1 MKISNWRRA
10 VAYWAVILLGVLVV
24 AGSAMAQSVRGAISG
39 NIADPTGAVIPN
51 ATIVAKNV
59 QTGATLNTVS
69 SSVGSYRF
77 PSVPLG
83 TYNITAKAA
92 GFAQSTYTGALVQ
105 IQSTTT
111 VNITLQPGS
120 AAQTVTVNA
129 SALTVETQTSDVGG
143 VISHQ
148 QIIQLPLAL
157 GGVGGL
163 RSPEA
168 FVFLL
173 PGSVGPGTANNTD
186 NGVFLAKTA
195 GGQEYGNEVILD
207 GASQQRSENGSSFDE
222 EAPSVE
228 ALQEFKVTN
237 AFPEAQYGRTTGGIE
252 NFVTK
257 SGTNEFHGTAY
268 ELFKNEDLDA
278 NTWFNNGNRATTC
291 VGVDD
296 TPECRAT
303 FARNQ
308 DKKNDYG
315 VAFGGPVVIPHLYN
329 GKDKLFFFF
338 SWEQFRWT
346 PTGTTVSTVPTLAE
360 RGGDFSALII
370 NNPQG
375 KNPCDGTTIY
385 QGQIF
390 DPATQTVK
398 NGIPCRTA
406 FSGNKIDP
414 SRFSNFGNNILQ
426 YYPLPTNDKQFNNFN
441 YTSTDPMVNTAETI
455 RVDSNLNEKN
465 KVWASYSARDNS
477 RISGGFRNFPDPV
490 DPGTWSQDF
499 MTHFGRFGWDYSITP
514 TLLNHLNFG
523 VNRSNSKNYAVSIS
537 YNKDW
542 TSELGVSNGAPSKNF
557 PRIAVGSNF
566 TNLGSTNSGDLIDN
580 GFLLD
585 DDLNWQHGRS
595 NYKIGVDARFQQFS
609 PAPGPVN
616 TLNFSSNQTA
626 VDTQAGPKGKT
637 GNGFASELL
646 GEMSGANFGFGLMQ
660 RLPRWTW
667 NYYAVFFQDDV
678 KVSDTLTLNL
688 GLRWSLDMPRREAHG
703 QTSNFS
709 PTAIDPEYGVPGAL
723 IFATTCKSCQV
734 PWASAYYKDF
744 APRIGFAWAPANV
757 SGKLAFRGGFGI
769 MYGPLQY
776 ADDGRNMIQG
786 YKTAPSFP
794 SLDGFTSSF
803 QIDDGIPAYSQPPDF
818 DPGFY
823 NGNTVAE
830 YIEPQF
836 GKPAAIY
843 QWGLQM
849 QQQIAQST
857 IFTLGYLGN
866 KSQNLRSNLQDI
878 NSLPEK
884 YFSLGDGLTQLVS
897 TNTLGVTAPFAGFS
911 TLWGKNVQVQQALRP
926 FSQYSSISNNCCLQN
941 VGMSSY
947 NAMLVSLKRRFENG
961 LQAQVSYTWSKTITN
976 ADSLLPNGGF
986 AEVGVQNVFN
996 LHREKAISVQ
1006 DIPSNFVVSWLY
1018 QLPFG
1023 KNQRFLT
1030 HGIASYVAGGWRI
1043 GGVQRY
1049 MSGQPISFLGAS
1061 GIPGYGG
1068 TMRFSRY
1075 GKNPIESPA
1084 ARSGKINPFFIPSY
1098 GADPAINSMFN
1109 LPTDRAEAINEPNN
1123 AAFIDNNLPRYRN
1136 GGPFTFGN
1144 MPRVEGEFRMPAYLH
1159 EDFSLIKTFP
1169 IRESMTLQLKV
1180 EALNAFNRHAFALP
1194 GLSPNGETF
1203 GIPTGT
1209 LDAPR
1214 NLQLT
1219 GRFNF

>member
-1 MKISNWRRA
+1 MKILNSRVW
-10 VAYWAVILLGVLVV
+10 VYVLAATLVGAFGL
-24 AGSAMAQSVRGAISG
+24 AGSATAQTVRGAIAG
-39 NIADPTGAVIPN
+39 NITDSTGAVIPN
-51 ATIVAKNV
+51 AKIVATNT
-59 QTGATLNTVS
+59 QTGATLNTIS
-69 SSVGSYRF
+69 SSVGSYNF

-83 TYNITAKAA
+83 TYDIKATAP
-92 GFAQSTYTGALVQ
+92 GFAQATYTGALVQ

-111 VNITLQPGS
+111 INITLQPGTT
-120 AAQTVTVNA
+120 AQTVTVNA
-129 SALTVETQTSDVGG
+129 SALTLETQTSDVGG
-143 VISHQ
+143 VVSHQ

-173 PGSVGPGTANNTD
+173 PGSVGPGTANNND

-207 GASQQRSENGSSFDE
+207 GESQQRSENGSSFDE

-237 AFPEAQYGRTTGGIE
+237 AFPDAQYGRTTGGIE

-257 SGTNEFHGTAY
+257 SGTNKLHGTAY
-268 ELFKNEDLDA
+268 ELFKNEAMDA
-278 NTWFNNGNRATTC
+278 NSWFNNGNLATKC
-291 VGVDD
+291 VGAGD
-296 TPECRAT
+296 TPTCRAD
-303 FARNQ
+303 FSREQ

-315 VAFGGPVVIPHLYN
+315 VELDGPVVIPHLYN
-329 GKDKLFFFF
+329 GKDKLFFLF
-338 SWEQFRWT
+338 SWEQFRYT

-360 RGGDFSALII
+360 RNGDFSALILP
-370 NNPQG
+370 NKLG
-375 KNPCDGTTIY
+375 TNPCDGTPIY

-398 NGIPCRTA
+398 NGIPCRKA
-406 FSGNKIDP
+406 FPGNKIDP
-414 SRFSNFGNNILQ
+414 GRFSSFARNILQ
-426 YYPLPTNDKQFNNFN
+426 YYPLPTNDNQFQNFN
-441 YTSTDPMVNTAETI
+441 FRSTDPTVNTAETI
-455 RVDSNLNEKN
+455 RIDANVNENN
-465 KVWASYSARDNS
+465 KIWGSYSSRDNS
-477 RISGGFRNFPDPV
+477 RIAGGFRNLPDPV

-499 MTHFGRFGWDYSITP
+499 PTHFGRFGWDHVFTP

-523 VNRSNSKNYAVSIS
+523 VNRTDSKNYAVSIG
-537 YNKDW
+537 YNKNW
-542 TSELGVSNGAPSKNF
+542 TELLGVSNGAPSKNF
-557 PRIAVGSNF
+557 PRIAIGNNF
-566 TNLGSTNSGDLIDN
+566 SNLGSTNTGNLIDN

-595 NYKIGVDARFQQFS
+595 NYKIGADIRFQQFS
-609 PAPGPVN
+609 PNAGPVN

-626 VDTQAGPKGKT
+626 VDTQPGPKGKT

-646 GEMSGANFGFGLMQ
+646 GEMSNANFGFGLMQ

-688 GLRWSLDMPRREAHG
+688 GLRWSLDMPRREAHN

-709 PTAIDPEYGVPGAL
+709 PTAIDPEYGIPGAL
-723 IFATTCKSCQV
+723 VFATTCKSCKV
-734 PWASAYYKDF
+734 PWAHAYHKDF
-744 APRIGFAWAPANV
+744 APRIGFAWAPANAG
-757 SGKLAFRGGFGI
+757 GKLAFRGGFGI
-769 MYGPLQY
+769 LYGPLQY

-794 SLDGFTSSF
+794 SLDGFTPSF
-803 QIDDGIPAYSQPPDF
+803 QIDDGFPAYSQPPDF
-818 DPGFY
+818 DAGFY

-830 YIEPQF
+830 YIQPQF

-849 QQQIAQST
+849 QQQLADST
-857 IFTLGYLGN
+857 IFTLGYMGN

-878 NSLPEK
+878 NSIPEQD
-884 YFSLGDGLTQLVS
+884 FSLGDGLTQLVS
-897 TNTLGVTAPFAGFS
+897 SNTLGVTAPFNGFT

-926 FSQYSSISNNCCLQN
+926 FPQYSGISTSCCLQN

-986 AEVGVQNVFN
+986 AEVGVQDVYN
-996 LHREKAISVQ
+996 LHHEKSISVQ

-1023 KNQRFLT
+1023 KNQRFLNR
-1030 HGIASYVAGGWRI
+1030 GLVSYLAGGWRI

-1061 GIPGYGG
+1061 GVPGYGG
-1068 TMRFSRY
+1068 TMRFSRN
-1075 GKNPIESPA
+1075 GNTPIESPV
-1084 ARSGKINPFFIPSY
+1084 ARSGKVNPFFIPTY
-1098 GADPAINSMFN
+1098 GSDPEINSMFN
-1109 LPTDRAEAINEPNN
+1109 LPTDQAASINEPNN
-1123 AAFIDNNLPRYRN
+1123 AAFIDKNLPAYRN
-1136 GGPFTFGN
+1136 GGPFTFGT

-1169 IRESMTLQLKV
+1169 IKENMTLQLKV

-1194 GLSPNGETF
+1194 GLDPNGKTF

-1219 GRFNF
+1219 GRINF